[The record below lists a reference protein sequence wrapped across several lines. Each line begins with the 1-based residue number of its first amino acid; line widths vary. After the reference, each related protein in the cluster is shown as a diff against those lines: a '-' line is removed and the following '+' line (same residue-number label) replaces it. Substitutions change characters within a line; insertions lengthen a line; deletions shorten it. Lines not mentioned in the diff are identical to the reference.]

1 MNISLTIALVV
12 LLIAATL
19 TSSRAI
25 RRGTIGDRAVAIDA
39 LTAIITCGLLVAT
52 AFTGDAW
59 FLDLA
64 LVLGLLAF
72 LTSVTVARFIERRGL

>member
-1 MNISLTIALVV
+1 MNISLTIALV
-12 LLIAATL
+12 LLLVAAAL

-52 AFTGDAW
+52 ALTEDAW

>member
-12 LLIAATL
+12 LLIAAAL
-19 TSSRAI
+19 TSSRSI

>member
-1 MNISLTIALVV
+1 MNISLTIALVI

>member
-1 MNISLTIALVV
+1 MKISLVISLSILLAAAAL
-12 LLIAATL
+12 T
-19 TSSRAI
+19 TSRDI
-25 RRGTIGDRAVAIDA
+25 RRGTIGERAVAVDA
-39 LTAIITCGLLVAT
+39 LTAIITCGLLTAT
-52 AFTGDAW
+52 ALTGDAW

>member
-1 MNISLTIALVV
+1 MKTVFTISFIILILAAALT
-12 LLIAATL
+12 T
-19 TSSRAI
+19 SRAV
-25 RRGTIGDRAVAIDA
+25 RRGTIGDRAVAVDA
-39 LTAIITCGLLVAT
+39 LTSLITCGLFVAV
-52 AFTGDAW
+52 AFTGDGL

>member
-1 MNISLTIALVV
+1 MNIALTIAMV
-12 LLIAATL
+12 LLLVAAAL

-52 AFTGDAW
+52 ALTEDAW

>member
-1 MNISLTIALVV
+1 MNIALTIAFVI
-12 LLIAATL
+12 LLIAAFL

-39 LTAIITCGLLVAT
+39 LTSLITCGLFVAV
-52 AFTGDAW
+52 AFTGDGL

>member
-1 MNISLTIALVV
+1 MKISLVISLVV
-12 LLIAATL
+12 LLVAAAL
-19 TSSRAI
+19 TTSRAI
-25 RRGTIGDRAVAIDA
+25 RRGTIGERAVAVDA
-39 LTAIITCGLLVAT
+39 LTAIITCGLLTAT
-52 AFTGDAW
+52 ALTGDAW

>member
-1 MNISLTIALVV
+1 MNISLTIALGV
-12 LLIAATL
+12 LLIAAAL
-19 TSSRAI
+19 MSSRAL

-52 AFTGDAW
+52 AITGEAW

-72 LTSVTVARFIERRGL
+72 LTSVAVARFIERRGL

>member
-1 MNISLTIALVV
+1 MNISLTIASIV
-12 LLIAATL
+12 LLTAAAL
-19 TSSRAI
+19 TTSRAI
-25 RRGTIGDRAVAIDA
+25 RRGTIGDRAVAMDA

-52 AFTGDAW
+52 AFTRDAW

-72 LTSVTVARFIERRGL
+72 LTSVAVARFIERRGL